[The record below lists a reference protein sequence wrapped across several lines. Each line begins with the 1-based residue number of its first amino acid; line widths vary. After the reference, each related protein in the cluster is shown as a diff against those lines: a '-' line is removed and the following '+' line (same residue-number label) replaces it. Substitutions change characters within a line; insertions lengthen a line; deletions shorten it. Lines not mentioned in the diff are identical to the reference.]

1 MIGMAFNQLESFK
14 LALPYLMTAAELDK
28 DKRYRSSISIWSCI
42 MSIRNV

>member
-28 DKRYRSSISIWSCI
+28 DKKMQKFNFNMVLYYV
-42 MSIRNV
+42 N